1 MFLKRDAQASLFLV
15 KKRQTKRRT
24 NVYNEHLYCP
34 EYKGFKDTIANIIN
48 GDDTTTN
55 VEKLAE
61 HIQEVYD
68 DGRMP
73 STQYDDLMSYIQD
86 ILGY

>member
-1 MFLKRDAQASLFLV
+1 MHKHLFFLSKNDKQ
-15 KKRQTKRRT
+15 KGEQM
-24 NVYNEHLYCP
+24 YNEHLYCP